1 MSCVWHPPFGQLI
14 YSGSGIFLFGTYLF
28 GNLSF
33 WFGHLFVWHLPFGQL
48 ITLIWASFCW
58 VLPIWQLITLFLAPF
73 LLGSTYLATNYS
85 AFGTFLFFFWQLV
98 FWHPLLVC
106 FWHLF
111 VWHPPFGHLITQFW
125 HLFVG
130 FYQFGTYWLQ
140 IWHPFFWQLAF
151 WHLVTSFLA
160 PN

>member
-85 AFGTFLFFFWQLV
+85 AFGTFLFFFLATSILASFASLFLASFCLAST
-98 FWHPLLVC
+98 FWASNYSVLAPFCWVLPIWHLLVANLAS
-106 FWHLF
+106 FFLATSILASSHKF
-111 VWHPPFGHLITQFW
+111 
-125 HLFVG
+125 
-130 FYQFGTYWLQ
+130 FGT
-140 IWHPFFWQLAF
+140 
-151 WHLVTSFLA
+151 
-160 PN
+160 